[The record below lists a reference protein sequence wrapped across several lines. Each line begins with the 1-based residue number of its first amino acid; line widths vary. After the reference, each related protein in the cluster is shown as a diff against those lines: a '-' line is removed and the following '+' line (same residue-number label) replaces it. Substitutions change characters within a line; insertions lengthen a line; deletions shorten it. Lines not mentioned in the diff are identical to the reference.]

1 VNSDRGALRDR
12 VSLLYRL
19 DVALGTLGLLSV
31 TVVVALGFGSLN
43 TGSGAVRHDTFVV
56 LGQPFTYPHLNTA
69 ALVLLALATLGIVVL
84 LRAAGAFTRHW
95 RSQQMLLRSLTATVS
110 LDVPSDVTVICEPRP
125 QAFCIGYLRPRVCI
139 SAGTVK
145 ALGPGEFEA
154 VLAHERHHR
163 AQRDPLRLAVA
174 RILSHALFFLPVL
187 RTLTE
192 RYSALIELSA
202 DDAAVRAS
210 GGNRAALASAM
221 LLFADHAP
229 SPVTAVGISA
239 DRVDYLLGHFP
250 DARLPLR
257 RVVAALLTLAIV
269 LALAVT
275 SQGSADLD
283 ASLNLPLLTASPCI
297 AVLALVPIVLAAASL
312 TCYRGVLRSNYRR
325 PGASGGGV
333 QELRARALDAR
344 RRAAGER
351 ERAKRDRGRAA
362 S

>member
-1 VNSDRGALRDR
+1 
-12 VSLLYRL
+12 
-19 DVALGTLGLLSV
+19 
-31 TVVVALGFGSLN
+31 
-43 TGSGAVRHDTFVV
+43 
-56 LGQPFTYPHLNTA
+56 
-69 ALVLLALATLGIVVL
+69 
-84 LRAAGAFTRHW
+84 
-95 RSQQMLLRSLTATVS
+95 M
-110 LDVPSDVTVICEPRP
+110 
-125 QAFCIGYLRPRVCI
+125 
-139 SAGTVK
+139 K

-257 RVVAALLTLAIV
+257 RVVAALLTL
-269 LALAVT
+269 
-275 SQGSADLD
+275 
-283 ASLNLPLLTASPCI
+283 
-297 AVLALVPIVLAAASL
+297 LALVPIVLAAASL